1 MSSKILITGASGQ
14 LGHALRQVYQ
24 SYGNL
29 LLTDAV
35 ADSPDIKILDITD
48 CNQVKEQ
55 IDTFQPNV
63 IINTAAFTDV
73 DGNEREPDKARLIN
87 TTGVE
92 YLLDAGE
99 PYGTRLVQVSTDYVF
114 NGTKGPYLENDQPN
128 PLSVY
133 GQTKLEAEQLL
144 LAKDKHLVIRAN
156 VLFGPDLNSPAS
168 FVRWVVSSL
177 KDGKSIRVVDD
188 QVNNPTLTTHL
199 AGAIR
204 LAVEREATGLYHYGG
219 LEFMTRY
226 QFAQRI
232 ARHFHLSDDP
242 IEPISTAELDQLAPR
257 PLKSGLICS
266 KMKMELHV
274 TNADIEVALSEAFP
288 MD

>member
-1 MSSKILITGASGQ
+1 MSLKILITGASGQ
-14 LGHALRQVYQ
+14 LGHALRHTYPAT
-24 SYGNL
+24 GNL
-29 LLTDAV
+29 RFTDTLPD
-35 ADSPDIKILDITD
+35 ADEIIRMDISDW
-48 CNQVKEQ
+48 NQVKNQ
-55 IDTFQPNV
+55 IESFQPDV

-92 YLLDAGE
+92 YLLRAGE
-99 PYGTRLVQVSTDYVF
+99 QYGTRLVQISTDYVF
-114 NGTKGPYLENDQPN
+114 DGTGGPYLETDRTS

-133 GQTKLEAEQLL
+133 GQTKLEAEKLL
-144 LAKDKHLVIRAN
+144 LTKGDHLVIRAN
-156 VLFGPDLNSPAS
+156 VLFGSDLDSPAS
-168 FVRWVVSSL
+168 FVHWVVSSL
-177 KDGKSIRVVDD
+177 REGKPIRVVDD

-204 LAVEREATGLYHYGG
+204 LAVAENATGLYHYGG

-226 QFAQRI
+226 QFAQKI
-232 ARHFHLSDDP
+232 ARHFNLPIDH
-242 IEPISTAELDQLAPR
+242 IEPVSTAELRQLAPR

-266 KMKMELHV
+266 KMKMELPV
-274 TNADIEVALSEAFP
+274 TNFDIDEALAEAFP

>member
-1 MSSKILITGASGQ
+1 MAPRILITGASGQ
-14 LGHALRQVYQ
+14 LGHALRQGYQ
-24 SYGNL
+24 SDENL
-29 LLTDAV
+29 LLTDTV
-35 ADSPDIKILDITD
+35 PDSPDVKTLDISVR
-48 CNQVKEQ
+48 NQVKEQ
-55 IDTFQPNV
+55 IDAFQPDV

-73 DGNEREPDKARLIN
+73 DGNEREPDTAQLIN
-87 TTGVE
+87 TTSVE
-92 YLLDAGE
+92 YLLAAGE
-99 PYGTRLVQVSTDYVF
+99 QYGTRVVQISTDYVF
-114 NGTKGPYLENDQPN
+114 DGTKGPYLENDRPS

-133 GQTKLEAEQLL
+133 GQTKLAAEQLL
-144 LAKDKHLVIRAN
+144 LTNGKHLIIRAN
-156 VLFGPDLNSPAS
+156 VLFGPDLDSPAS

-199 AGAIR
+199 AAAIR
-204 LAVEREATGLYHYGG
+204 LAVDQKATGLYHYGG

-226 QFAQRI
+226 QFALRI
-232 ARHFHLSDDP
+232 AQHFRLPDDL
-242 IEPISTAELDQLAPR
+242 IEPISTAELGQLAPR

-274 TNADIEVALSEAFP
+274 TNADIDEALSEAFP

>member
-1 MSSKILITGASGQ
+1 
-14 LGHALRQVYQ
+14 LGYALQQVYQ
-24 SYGNL
+24 SSENL

-35 ADSPDIKILDITD
+35 PDAPNIKTLDITVR
-48 CNQVKEQ
+48 NQVQEQ
-55 IDTFQPNV
+55 IGAFQPDV

-73 DGNEREPDKARLIN
+73 DGNERESDKAQLIN

-92 YLLDAGE
+92 YLLAAGE
-99 PYGTRLVQVSTDYVF
+99 PYATRLVQISTDYVF
-114 NGTKGPYLENDQPN
+114 DGTRGPYLENDKPA

-133 GQTKLEAEQLL
+133 GHTKLAAEQLL
-144 LAKDKHLVIRAN
+144 LGNGKHLVIRAN
-156 VLFGPDLNSPAS
+156 VLFGPDINSPAS
-168 FVRWVVSSL
+168 FVRWVVSSI

-188 QVNNPTLTTHL
+188 QVSNPTLTTHL

-204 LAVEREATGLYHYGG
+204 LAVDWEATGLYHYGG

-232 ARHFHLSDDP
+232 AQHFRLPDGL
-242 IEPISTAELDQLAPR
+242 IEPISTAELGQLAPR

-274 TNADIEVALSEAFP
+274 TNADIEQALSEAFP

>member
-1 MSSKILITGASGQ
+1 VAPRILITGASGQ
-14 LGHALRQVYQ
+14 LGYALQQVYQ
-24 SYGNL
+24 SSENL

-35 ADSPDIKILDITD
+35 PDAPNIKTLDITVR
-48 CNQVKEQ
+48 NQVQEQ
-55 IDTFQPNV
+55 IGAFQPDV

-73 DGNEREPDKARLIN
+73 DGNERESDKAQLIN

-92 YLLDAGE
+92 YLLAAGE
-99 PYGTRLVQVSTDYVF
+99 PYATRLVQISTDYVF
-114 NGTKGPYLENDQPN
+114 DGTRGPYLENDKPA

-133 GQTKLEAEQLL
+133 GHTKLAAEQLL
-144 LAKDKHLVIRAN
+144 LGNGKHLVIRAN
-156 VLFGPDLNSPAS
+156 VLFGPDINSPAS
-168 FVRWVVSSL
+168 FVRWVVSSI

-188 QVNNPTLTTHL
+188 QVSNPTLTTHL

-204 LAVEREATGLYHYGG
+204 LAVDWEATGLYHYGG

-232 ARHFHLSDDP
+232 AQHFRLPDGL
-242 IEPISTAELDQLAPR
+242 IEPISTAELGQLAQR
-257 PLKSGLICS
+257 TLKSGLICS

-274 TNADIEVALSEAFP
+274 TNADIEQALSEAFP